1 MDEAAGAERVRWR
14 RERGQLAREEA
25 LLQDVHVLVDGD
37 LVRGRGTGRCRRR
50 RRSRRRRRRR
60 GRGRGRVRN
69 VGTLQPKS
77 FDASFWSRLVST

>member
-37 LVRGRGTGRCRRR
+37 LVRGRGRGRGRCRR
-50 RRSRRRRRRR
+50 RRRRRRR

-77 FDASFWSRLVST
+77 FDASFWTRLVST